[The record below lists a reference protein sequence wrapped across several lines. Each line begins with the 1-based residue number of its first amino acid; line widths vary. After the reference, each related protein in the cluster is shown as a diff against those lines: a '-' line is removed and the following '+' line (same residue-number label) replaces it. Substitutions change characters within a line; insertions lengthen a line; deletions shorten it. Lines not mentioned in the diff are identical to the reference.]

1 MSALVFIDR
10 KSAHLPASSCSHLHK
25 QAEKVD
31 GLKEKLANVSF
42 RSATGKARHV
52 ADLEAQLAEA
62 AEQVSHLRGVSHN

>member
-1 MSALVFIDR
+1 M
-10 KSAHLPASSCSHLHK
+10 
-25 QAEKVD
+25 D